1 MRPKVSEI
9 RKITALLDRQWDDVE
24 ELAKTVLSEAFDMAG
39 EREQWVVVMHDDRLG
54 MFVFGPYDTE
64 NKARKAIG
72 TDVVSPGPSPA
83 RGVVKRIG
91 RTK

>member
-9 RKITALLDRQWDDVE
+9 RKITALLDRQWSDVD

-39 EREQWVVVMHDDRLG
+39 ERDQWVVIMQDDRLG
-54 MFVFGPYDTE
+54 AFVFGPYETE

-72 TDVVSPGPSPA
+72 TEIVSAGPSPA
-83 RGVVKRIG
+83 TGLVRRI
-91 RTK
+91 RRAT

>member
-54 MFVFGPYDTE
+54 MFVFGPYETE

-72 TDVVSPGPSPA
+72 TDVVSPGPNPA